1 MYDIFIFGAV
11 FSDLTWLGLSIV
23 AFGMGFNI
31 YKMLEEQNKNKKMVH
46 PKIPSLDKI

>member
-11 FSDLTWLGLSIV
+11 FSNMTWIGLFIV

-31 YKMLEEQNKNKKMVH
+31 YKMIEDQKKEKKVVH
-46 PKIPSLDKI
+46 SSIPAI